1 MAPPTTTDLALSKPP
16 GYVVSGERQDALTQ
30 EMRDRIVKRIYL
42 PGQRLTERELAEEF
56 GVSRSMVRDALNVLA
71 ERRLVVRSANR
82 GVEVARIGRA
92 EVIEIYEVREAV
104 EGLLARMA
112 SERAPDGTW
121 DDLLDLFG
129 EPATDAVE
137 RQDVEAYSV
146 MLDQLS
152 ERTVAMAGNS
162 ILSDLQLPPE
172 RPDRDPVAACALP
185 SRAHEGGTCRPSRR
199 AFRHGRAPAGRCR
212 APETR
217 QPAGGTRDV
226 AGFRCLRP
234 MSAHPGRAFCRP

>member
-162 ILSDLQLPPE
+162 ILSDLQL
-172 RPDRDPVAACALP
+172 RLNDRIAIL
-185 SRAHEGGTCRPSRR
+185 SRR
-199 AFRHGRAPAGRCR
+199 A
-212 APETR
+212 
-217 QPAGGTRDV
+217 
-226 AGFRCLRP
+226 LYL
-234 MSAHPGRAFCRP
+234 PGRMKAGLVGHRAVLSAMAERRPDDAERLKRDNLRAARETLLAFDAFVL